1 MTGVTILC
9 PTGICTHGTDILKL
23 APNLHKENNQPDSFV
38 KTVAGRMPI
47 MNEMSARRINP
58 NWDALMNGWS
68 RTVARVTSMAL
79 RTDQRRRKKRPARNS
94 FFFHVIA
101 SATALTATMTT
112 ILSKIK
118 TTRSTAIDATAF
130 TLVR

>member
-1 MTGVTILC
+1 MTGAILC
-9 PTGICTHGTDILKL
+9 PAGIYTHGAGILKL
-23 APNLHKENNQPDSFV
+23 APNLLKKDQPDRFT

-79 RTDQRRRKKRPARNS
+79 RMDQRRRKKRPARNS
-94 FFFHVIA
+94 FFFHLIA
-101 SATALTATMTT
+101 SATALTATMTL
-112 ILSKIK
+112 ILSKIN
-118 TTRSTAIDATAF
+118 TTRSTTIDATAF
-130 TLVR
+130 TLER